1 MSDACSVGNKSGN
14 PRRADYPRWSLEGHE
29 RRMRQLTPEQDDQC
43 IDEWKN
49 SKYQKVT
56 SWQTGHIITP
66 LGGLNSDFILYVF
79 CARLIPPFML

>member
-1 MSDACSVGNKSGN
+1 MK
-14 PRRADYPRWSLEGHE
+14 
-29 RRMRQLTPEQDDQC
+29 QLTPEQDQC

-66 LGGLNSDFILYVF
+66 LWGLNADFTLYVF
-79 CARLIPPFML
+79 CARLIPPFTLSVQHFGAPLQPYTSELLG